1 MISRVRSGS
10 RDKKF
15 NMNINKIETVY
26 QASHHASPSSLLSAP
41 RSLLGSGGPLPFQPL
56 PSLLSIHW
64 FNGWAGSIKYWQNYH
79 NFVVLLR
86 LCIRWPIWQ
95 VWKIFA
101 GPQQVPGDIWSPGAT
116 GGGPLIGGPACHSQ
130 HHAGLKNMI
139 TLIFLICTADLSRKL
154 RIHSMMKMMFASVG
168 GGVDSQIWMM
178 MVSWV
183 GLFISLNLHIVTC
196 QGSGNGRREGGQT
209 SRSGMTL
216 QCRTFRTT
224 TACSSSPQLA
234 MVD

>member
-1 MISRVRSGS
+1 MLLLAVFSLLLGLSWV
-10 RDKKF
+10 
-15 NMNINKIETVY
+15 
-26 QASHHASPSSLLSAP
+26 QADPCPSSLY
-41 RSLLGSGGPLPFQPL
+41 LPF
-56 PSLLSIHW
+56 SLYTDSM
-64 FNGWAGSIKYWQNYH
+64 GEQAVVKIKYGQNYH
-79 NFVVLLR
+79 NFVFILR
-86 LCIRWPIWQ
+86 MCICWPIWQ

-101 GPQQVPGDIWSPGAT
+101 GPQQVPGDIWSPGAA

-139 TLIFLICTADLSRKL
+139 TLIFLICTTDLSRKL

-183 GLFISLNLHIVTC
+183 GLFSLYISLNLHIVTC
-196 QGSGNGRREGGQT
+196 QGSGNGRREGEQT

-216 QCRTFRTT
+216 QCQTFRTI